1 MHARSTILAPLAFT
15 LFVTFATALVAG
27 PVSQPVASL
36 ESAWSAGFARQDS
49 DALAALYSPDATLF
63 GSVPKLA
70 VGRNEVRDYFAAV
83 PKNAKWTATFGEQH
97 EKPLSK
103 DEIAVS
109 GFIKFTRE
117 LDGKLAEFPY
127 RFTFVLIRH
136 DDQWQISVHH
146 TSPVPN
152 ATK

>member
-1 MHARSTILAPLAFT
+1 MHARPTALALLAFT
-15 LFVTFATALVAG
+15 IYATFATALAAG
-27 PVSQPVASL
+27 PVSQSVASL
-36 ESAWSAGFARQDS
+36 ESAWSAEFARQDS
-49 DALAALYSPDATLF
+49 DALAALYTPDATLF

-70 VGRNEVRDYFAAV
+70 VGRTEVRDYFAAV

-97 EKPLSK
+97 EKSLST
-103 DEIAVS
+103 DAIAVS

-127 RFTFVLIRH
+127 RFTFVLVRH

-152 ATK
+152 VAK